1 MSKNLS
7 LFDDEL
13 FAGFDEL
20 RAVTFS
26 AGVRQIE
33 HVMKNFRRGEVIIGS
48 HEQISVDLAEVLA
61 LQKFAVEFMSK
72 NSYLQR
78 RIAAREFK
86 LYVTDR
92 VHAKIYLMCADDGRC
107 RVILTSANFSAN
119 AWQSR
124 QRETFV
130 VMDEPAAYEH
140 YMSGFEELKNFSAEE
155 IDVTA
160 RPLKD
165 DGSNLEQLP
174 AIKNAAYVKSAVVV
188 HELPPESREEA
199 DYLLVQQATAQKFR
213 TLFKEVDVH
222 SDTHGKTLLVAE
234 KIIRMKKIMRR
245 THEDD
250 VARRKNNSIAPE
262 LLLDCDNLRVTF
274 NDEPWDLNPSAAEVR
289 ADLQSLIEYV
299 DGAEKFTGDVANL
312 KTLYWKIVL
321 YMFVS
326 PFFARLR
333 YFYSQLVPAN
343 STGKTFPMYM
353 ILRGPKNGGKSS
365 IVATGQKLMFD
376 RILPTISAKDTAP
389 SKIESF
395 KLTVKGCPILIDD
408 VTNRNL
414 QYLKDI
420 VKDDSSLISG
430 KILDHGTFIFTGN
443 DAEQIRQEISKRVVV
458 FTVPNQLNEDVAA
471 RHDAALKK
479 LQHKMHN
486 ALYRAYVAKIF
497 PEVATLTEEIICG
510 GKDDWLPD
518 IFRVASETLIK
529 IFREHE
535 LATPPELKIFTWA
548 DYLGE
553 GVKSAQAVGTLE
565 RLFKFSRR

>member
-1 MSKNLS
+1 MTFARYERTESIAP
-7 LFDDEL
+7 DEL

-61 LQKFAVEFMSK
+61 LQKFAVEFVSK

-140 YMSGFEELKNFSAEE
+140 YLNVFEELKNFSAKE

-174 AIKNAAYVKSAVVV
+174 EIKNA
-188 HELPPESREEA
+188 
-199 DYLLVQQATAQKFR
+199 AQKFR

-245 THEDD
+245 THEGD
-250 VARRKNNSIAPE
+250 VARRKNNSVAPE
-262 LLLDCDNLRVTF
+262 LLWDCDNLRVTF

-430 KILDHGTFIFTGN
+430 KILDHGTFIFTSN
-443 DAEQIRQEISKRVVV
+443 DVEQIRQEISKRVVV

-510 GKDDWLPD
+510 GKDDWLPG
-518 IFRVASETLIK
+518 IFRIASETLIK

-548 DYLGE
+548 EYLGE
-553 GVKSAQAVGTLE
+553 DVKSAQAVGTLE

>member
-61 LQKFAVEFMSK
+61 LQKFAVEFVSK

-140 YMSGFEELKNFSAEE
+140 YMSVFEELKNFSAEE

-174 AIKNAAYVKSAVVV
+174 AIKNAA
-188 HELPPESREEA
+188 
-199 DYLLVQQATAQKFR
+199 
-213 TLFKEVDVH
+213 
-222 SDTHGKTLLVAE
+222 
-234 KIIRMKKIMRR
+234 
-245 THEDD
+245 
-250 VARRKNNSIAPE
+250 
-262 LLLDCDNLRVTF
+262 
-274 NDEPWDLNPSAAEVR
+274 
-289 ADLQSLIEYV
+289 
-299 DGAEKFTGDVANL
+299 
-312 KTLYWKIVL
+312 
-321 YMFVS
+321 
-326 PFFARLR
+326 
-333 YFYSQLVPAN
+333 
-343 STGKTFPMYM
+343 
-353 ILRGPKNGGKSS
+353 
-365 IVATGQKLMFD
+365 
-376 RILPTISAKDTAP
+376 
-389 SKIESF
+389 
-395 KLTVKGCPILIDD
+395 
-408 VTNRNL
+408 
-414 QYLKDI
+414 
-420 VKDDSSLISG
+420 
-430 KILDHGTFIFTGN
+430 
-443 DAEQIRQEISKRVVV
+443 
-458 FTVPNQLNEDVAA
+458 
-471 RHDAALKK
+471 
-479 LQHKMHN
+479 
-486 ALYRAYVAKIF
+486 
-497 PEVATLTEEIICG
+497 
-510 GKDDWLPD
+510 
-518 IFRVASETLIK
+518 
-529 IFREHE
+529 
-535 LATPPELKIFTWA
+535 
-548 DYLGE
+548 
-553 GVKSAQAVGTLE
+553 
-565 RLFKFSRR
+565 